1 MIKEQEEEED
11 QRVTGKKFREEEDLD
26 HVGVTEHWFGVSVSQ
41 IKRRFWVKRLSKSL
55 TGTPETRN
63 YRAIGNYKTVNSSI
77 EMNKA
82 CSLYLCLPQP
92 QPDTVQRGLWLLPW
106 GGKRK
111 VECVPNILAL
121 GKAAQGNGLC
131 IP

>member
-1 MIKEQEEEED
+1 M
-11 QRVTGKKFREEEDLD
+11 
-26 HVGVTEHWFGVSVSQ
+26 
-41 IKRRFWVKRLSKSL
+41 
-55 TGTPETRN
+55 GTPETRN
-63 YRAIGNYKTVNSSI
+63 YRAIGKYKTVNSCI

-92 QPDTVQRGLWLLPW
+92 QPDTVQPGLWLLPW

-111 VECVPNILAL
+111 AESVPNILAL